1 MGQSILSSA
10 DLRSLLELVGS
21 APPAPNPDRRPRW
34 NEREKLVTRQVR
46 HLVQIGQGVVFLKA
60 ADGRAFQLPLL
71 WLERWGGTFGTA
83 SSAAANARRGG
94 QGEFERAPASEP
106 TDRGGSPAWLLYFS
120 CPKCSK
126 RCRVLYTP
134 FGEAD
139 HSCPKCTKLTPQG
152 RCGPTTGRKNA
163 HPRNKRQRFLLQHQ
177 LAAERIRRDYLQH
190 TGPAYGPRL
199 LAPLAIPK
207 PPRMTWHR
215 YKALCR
221 LVEAHDLLAMEMQVH
236 QLQLTLAR
244 LVPTAKAPP
253 EHRPSKW
260 AQAILAIDAWATRQT
275 SWHRRG
281 KPRDTPGEGTREKL
295 ARMGSSTDGS
305 GHAENS

>member
-1 MGQSILSSA
+1 MAQSLLSSA

-21 APPAPNPDRRPRW
+21 APPTPPNRRPRW
-34 NEREKLVTRQVR
+34 NERERLVTRQVR
-46 HLVQIGQGVVFLKA
+46 HLVQIGQGVVFLKT
-60 ADGRAFQLPLL
+60 ADGRTFQLPLQ

-94 QGEFERAPASEP
+94 KGELAQAPANET
-106 TDRGGSPAWLLYFS
+106 TDRGGKPAWLLYFS

-139 HSCPKCTKLTPQG
+139 HSCPTCANLRDIG
-152 RCGPTTGRKNA
+152 GSGPATGRKNA
-163 HPRNKRQRFLLQHQ
+163 HPWNRRQRFLLQHQ
-177 LAAERIRRDYLQH
+177 QAAERIRRDYLQH
-190 TGPAYGPRL
+190 TGPACGPRL
-199 LAPLAIPK
+199 LAPIAIPK

-221 LVEAHDLLAMEMQVH
+221 LVEAHDLLAVEMQVH
-236 QLQLTLAR
+236 QMQLTLAR

-260 AQAILAIDAWATRQT
+260 AQAILTIDAWATRQT

-281 KPRDTPGEGTREKL
+281 KPRDTPGQGTREKL
-295 ARMGSSTDGS
+295 ARMSSSTDGY